1 MTEKKKTKKAIA
13 TKSGYVAI
21 IGKPNVGKSTLLN
34 YLIGTKIAGVSNKPQ
49 TTRGVVRGIL
59 TTEQGQ
65 IMLLDTPG
73 MYQARDL
80 LGSWMVSEIEKTIK
94 DADLIYWMVVPE
106 AMTPMEKKILELL
119 KKTDVPV
126 FLLVNQV
133 DKYAKPHILP
143 VLSEYQEQ
151 YLFKEFIPISAK
163 MGDQIDVL
171 LDLTFQHLP
180 EGPMLFPEDQISDQN
195 ERDIVSEII
204 REKLYHFTKDEIPYS
219 TAVMIDE
226 FKDREDGIAQIQA
239 TIVVEK
245 DSQKAIVIGKAGE
258 MAKKIGQT
266 AREDMEKLLGRK
278 VFLKLWVKTYPD
290 WKSNKRVLRDLGY
303 Q

>member
-1 MTEKKKTKKAIA
+1 M
-13 TKSGYVAI
+13 
-21 IGKPNVGKSTLLN
+21 
-34 YLIGTKIAGVSNKPQ
+34 
-49 TTRGVVRGIL
+49 
-59 TTEQGQ
+59 
-65 IMLLDTPG
+65 
-73 MYQARDL
+73 
-80 LGSWMVSEIEKTIK
+80 
-94 DADLIYWMVVPE
+94 
-106 AMTPMEKKILELL
+106 
-119 KKTDVPV
+119 
-126 FLLVNQV
+126 LVNQV